1 MLDLTLTD
9 PTLKFMFLYVFGHDD
24 ITCQEPPK
32 AGVIREGQTMWMGG
46 GGGTYWVVDR
56 VHSTVAVSFSQSF
69 GGRGHSTDAAKDE
82 NCGAAV

>member
-1 MLDLTLTD
+1 M
-9 PTLKFMFLYVFGHDD
+9 M

-82 NCGAAV
+82 NSGAAV

>member
-9 PTLKFMFLYVFGHDD
+9 PTFFLIFLVMM

-82 NCGAAV
+82 NSGAAV